1 MPAFSRNEL
10 LAMAHRKAAGQM
22 QHGELKATA
31 EKLGISPSA
40 VSQALSSIEESSA
53 AQTSAQAN
61 QANLHDNKYDALE
74 LVALNKLEG
83 LLAVET
89 NIMKVSKIMEML
101 NSAKRRAGIV
111 GSLGSSSASG
121 SANFITINMPAAIQQ
136 KLVLNENKE
145 VIEVDGRSLVTMPST
160 EVEKILQEK
169 KEAQAAAQE
178 LEAKEVAA
186 RIAAKEVARAE
197 KDKSLMELLGEGEN
211 SPSPKAE
218 AEHLSEAEEKL
229 TSKQSSDENQFS
241 LKI

>member
-22 QHGELKATA
+22 QHGEIKAIA
-31 EKLGISPSA
+31 NKAGISTSA
-40 VSQALSSIEESSA
+40 VSQALSSIEESSNT
-53 AQTSAQAN
+53 QNNSS
-61 QANLHDNKYDALE
+61 LHDNKYDQLE
-74 LVALNKLEG
+74 LAALNKLEG

-121 SANFITINMPAAIQQ
+121 QANFITINMPAAIQQ

-169 KEAQAAAQE
+169 KEAQAAMQE
-178 LEAKEVAA
+178 AEAKEVAA
-186 RIAAKEVARAE
+186 RIAAKEIARAE
-197 KDKSLMELLGEGEN
+197 KDKSLMELLGEGE
-211 SPSPKAE
+211 KAE
-218 AEHLSEAEEKL
+218 AEQSLEAEEKL
-229 TSKQSSDENQFS
+229 TSKQSSDEN
-241 LKI
+241 